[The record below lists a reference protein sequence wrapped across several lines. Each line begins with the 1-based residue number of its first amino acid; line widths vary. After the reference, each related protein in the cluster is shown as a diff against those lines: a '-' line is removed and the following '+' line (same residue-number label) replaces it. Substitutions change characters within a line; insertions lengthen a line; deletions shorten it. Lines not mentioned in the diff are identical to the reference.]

1 MARLPELALNRVYK
15 TIEKSSTLSIRL
27 NRVKGGVGRRGIRTG
42 EGLKGGK
49 NKFLEYSTITDLIRQ
64 TGTVHQLYQHLL
76 QGDFSASAKETLGPI
91 GSAVLKIQTQ
101 IYFLILQLLILPKV
115 ICFNYLLYSM
125 KKTIKSSNICQV
137 S

>member
-27 NRVKGGVGRRGIRTG
+27 NRVKGGGGRGIRTG

-49 NKFLEYSTITDLIRQ
+49 NKFLEYSTNTDLIRQ

-76 QGDFSASAKETLGPI
+76 
-91 GSAVLKIQTQ
+91 
-101 IYFLILQLLILPKV
+101 
-115 ICFNYLLYSM
+115 
-125 KKTIKSSNICQV
+125 
-137 S
+137 